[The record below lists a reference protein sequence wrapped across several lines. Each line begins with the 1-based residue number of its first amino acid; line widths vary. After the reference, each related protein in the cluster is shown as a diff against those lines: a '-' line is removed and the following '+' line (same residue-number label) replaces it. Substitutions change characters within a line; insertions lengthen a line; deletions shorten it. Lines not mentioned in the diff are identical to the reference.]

1 MYEHGVLLG
10 TVRSDRLRECQLPS
24 EKEMKKEKCGSFL
37 EKVGLFL
44 KMIY

>member
-1 MYEHGVLLG
+1 MHEHGVLLG
-10 TVRSDRLRECQLPS
+10 TVHSDRLRECQLPS
-24 EKEMKKEKCGSFL
+24 EKEMKKEECTSFL

>member
-24 EKEMKKEKCGSFL
+24 QKEMKKEERGSFL
-37 EKVGLFL
+37 KKVGLFL